1 MLSFRKA
8 ILEDTKLY
16 FDWAN
21 DSDVREQSFN
31 SDTIDFE
38 NHKRWFECKLND
50 DSCMLLIFKN
60 YEDFNI
66 GQIRIQKENEN
77 EALIGISI
85 AAEHRGKGYAKDM
98 LQMASDYFLGF
109 NPSCIIKAFVK
120 EKNLSSK
127 FSFEKA
133 GFEFQN
139 IINYENFISFH
150 YIKKKRKMTI
160 DTFEINSQ
168 SKVFIIAELSANHNG
183 NIETAIDTIRA
194 AKRAGADCIK
204 LQTYTA
210 DTITIDC
217 DKDDF
222 LIKGTIWEGK
232 NLYQLYQEAYTPWE
246 WHQEIFK
253 VAKEEGIICFS
264 SPFDKTAVDF
274 LETLN
279 VPAYKIASFEIT
291 DIPLIEYVASKGKPI
306 ILSTGIAEQ
315 ADIELA
321 LDACRRMGNNDVAL
335 LKCTSSYP
343 APIDE
348 ANMCMVKDLAERY
361 NVISG
366 LSDHT
371 MGATVPV
378 VATCFGAKI
387 IEKHFILDRSIG
399 GPDASFSMN
408 EEEFTAMVKAVR
420 EAESAIGKVDYSL
433 TEKQAKGK
441 DFSRSLYVVED
452 MKAGDIITE
461 KNVRSIRPGFGMHP
475 KYYNEILGQ
484 SVKIDLER
492 GVAFESIFTIN

>member
-1 MLSFRKA
+1 MK
-8 ILEDTKLY
+8 
-16 FDWAN
+16 
-21 DSDVREQSFN
+21 
-31 SDTIDFE
+31 ID
-38 NHKRWFECKLND
+38 N
-50 DSCMLLIFKN
+50 
-60 YEDFNI
+60 FNI
-66 GQIRIQKENEN
+66 
-77 EALIGISI
+77 
-85 AAEHRGKGYAKDM
+85 
-98 LQMASDYFLGF
+98 
-109 NPSCIIKAFVK
+109 
-120 EKNLSSK
+120 
-127 FSFEKA
+127 
-133 GFEFQN
+133 
-139 IINYENFISFH
+139 
-150 YIKKKRKMTI
+150 
-160 DTFEINSQ
+160 DTE

-183 NIETAIDTIRA
+183 SIDTAIETIRA

-232 NLYQLYQEAYTPWE
+232 NLYKLYQEAYTPWE
-246 WHQEIFK
+246 WHAEIFK
-253 VAKEEGIICFS
+253 VAKEEGLICFS

-306 ILSTGIAEQ
+306 ILSTGIAEV
-315 ADIELA
+315 ADIALA
-321 LDACRRMGNNDVAL
+321 LDACRRMGNTNIAL

-343 APIDE
+343 APIEE

-361 NVISG
+361 GVISG

-420 EAESAIGKVDYSL
+420 EAESAIGVVDYTL
-433 TEKQAKGK
+433 TAKQAKGK

-452 MKAGDIITE
+452 MKAGEVITE
-461 KNVRSIRPGFGMHP
+461 DNVRSIRPGFGMHP
-475 KYYNEILGQ
+475 KYYWDIIGKK
-484 SVKIDLER
+484 VKTNITR
-492 GVAFESIFTIN
+492 GTALSREVII